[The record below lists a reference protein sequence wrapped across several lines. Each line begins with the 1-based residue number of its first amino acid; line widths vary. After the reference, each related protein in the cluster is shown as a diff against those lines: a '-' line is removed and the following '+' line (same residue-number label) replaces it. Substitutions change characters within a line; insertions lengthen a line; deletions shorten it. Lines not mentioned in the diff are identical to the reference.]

1 MLTLRSILCP
11 VDFSDQSQHALRWG
25 VALAAQYH
33 SQLHVLTA
41 VEPLL
46 AQAAKTRFSLDLPK
60 AEMEPALSEFVKTA
74 LPSTAPW
81 VPTTKVHVSV
91 GEAAE
96 VILEAADRERADLL
110 VMGTHGLGGFHKLL
124 LGSTTERVL
133 RRTRIPLLA
142 VPSLDSP
149 SVNPILELGADG
161 PRFTMKTIVMPTD
174 FSEASADAVHWAADF
189 ALRIQIPVVLVH
201 VVSPVTVPAQWRSF
215 VVEVHDEHEL
225 RARLENVAA
234 ALPSGIPHE
243 VFVSVGRPA
252 DSIATLAEERGA
264 GLIVMGLFGHQG
276 AFAPRP
282 GSIAYRVVCLAHVP
296 VLVVPPRS
304 HSKPA
309 SPRSS
314 G

>member
-25 VALAAQYH
+25 VALATRYQ

-60 AEMEPALSEFVKTA
+60 AEMEPALREFAKAA
-74 LPSTAPW
+74 LPSTAAL
-81 VPTTKVHVSV
+81 VPTTNFHVSV

-96 VILEAADRERADLL
+96 VILETADRERADLL
-110 VMGTHGLGGFHKLL
+110 VMGTHGLGGFRKLL

-142 VPSLDSP
+142 VPSLDAA
-149 SVNPILELGADG
+149 SVNPIVELDAGG
-161 PRFTMKTIVMPTD
+161 PRFAMKTIVMATD
-174 FSEASADAVHWAADF
+174 FSEASADAVTWAAHV
-189 ALRIQIPVVLVH
+189 AQRIQVPVVLVH
-201 VVSPVTVPAQWRSF
+201 VVTPVTVPAQWRSF
-215 VVEVHDEHEL
+215 VDEVPDEHEL
-225 RARLENVAA
+225 RARLEQVAA

-276 AFAPRP
+276 TFAPRP

-304 HSKPA
+304 RSQTA
-309 SPRSS
+309 SSQSS